1 MRRMTFD
8 PPSLR
13 LLAGLLTLLACG
25 AASAADPPPSPTGPR
40 AYRISVFD
48 KPATDRL
55 RKQVAEGVVVFA
67 DRVVR
72 FSEIPDPTLRDD
84 FLSRYRD
91 VYFATELDPTGCF
104 TLTHLGSEHG
114 SVGVLAP
121 YGLVGWHTEA
131 SGAVTGRLY
140 QSPDSAY
147 DLTLAERGDRV
158 EGVGKGTLGFRG
170 GAMLVEYFS
179 GTRLSEA
186 TLADCVSGA
195 AAWVEQSKPA
205 SP

>member
-1 MRRMTFD
+1 MCH
-8 PPSLR
+8 PSALR
-13 LLAGLLTLLACG
+13 FIAGLLTLLACG
-25 AASAADPPPSPTGPR
+25 TVSVEAADPPPSPTGPR
-40 AYRISVFD
+40 AYRVSVFD
-48 KPATDRL
+48 KPVTDRL
-55 RKQVAEGVVVFA
+55 RKQVAEGIFVFA

-72 FSEIPDPTLRDD
+72 FSEIPNLKLRDD

-121 YGLVGWHTEA
+121 YGLVAWQPET
-131 SGAVTGRLY
+131 SGAITGRLY
-140 QSPDSAY
+140 QSPDSTY
-147 DLTLAERGDRV
+147 DLTLTERGDRFD
-158 EGVGKGTLGFRG
+158 GVGKGNLGFRG

-179 GTRLSEA
+179 GARLPDAILGECFQ
-186 TLADCVSGA
+186 DA
-195 AAWVEQSKPA
+195 AALLEQSKVP